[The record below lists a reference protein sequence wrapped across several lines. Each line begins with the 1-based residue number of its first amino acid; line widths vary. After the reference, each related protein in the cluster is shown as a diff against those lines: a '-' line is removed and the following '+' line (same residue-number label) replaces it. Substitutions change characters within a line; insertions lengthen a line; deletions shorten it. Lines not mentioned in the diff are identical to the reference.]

1 MNWKN
6 LVLDMEAL
14 GWSVTGLAREVG
26 ISQQGLSDI
35 KHGRT
40 SAPNGMV
47 AVRLHALWQA
57 KTPPAAKPSATK
69 EAA

>member
-6 LVLDMEAL
+6 AVLDMEAL
-14 GWSVTGLAREVG
+14 GWSLTNLARFVG
-26 ISQQGLSDI
+26 LSPQGMSDI

-47 AVRLHALWQA
+47 AVKLHALWQA
-57 KTPPAAKPSATK
+57 RTPPPAGPGGQK